1 MTRPMPYAMTR
12 SLFIL
17 LVVLALAPRPAVAQ
31 TPDST
36 LAGPVLA
43 QPATATGGSALPL
56 SLEEAIQIALE
67 RNYTVRTAAL
77 DVANANAQVREAWGQ
92 VLPSVDLSSSY
103 TRNVV
108 EANPFAGSDAGGIF
122 GGLGAIDW
130 LTFNEDART
139 DDDPATEPITLG
151 EYQQRQQQGFED
163 AGIVLDGGDNPFGV
177 SNQFQNALS
186 ITQTLYN
193 GSAFAAIKGAKSL
206 KDINQAALTE
216 QQQVAIDQTR
226 QLYYGAL
233 LARQQAEVVRA
244 SVTRTE
250 ATLDET
256 ARRVAQGVL
265 PKFERL
271 TAEVEVANQQTQLIE
286 AQNAAVLAQNNLLF
300 ALGLPVNQR
309 VALVGELDLPGDVFL
324 ETVSFDDAVA
334 TAFERRPDLEQAR
347 LAIDLQQVQR
357 EITRAEY
364 YPGLS
369 AFVNLNYVG
378 SVPDERTTAIQG
390 ADPNDPFAVT
400 SNSRGFFD
408 SAYWNPS
415 VAVGVRL
422 NWNLFNGF
430 QTSYRAQQNTIEIQK
445 AEVQLERAVQGAVL
459 DVEQALRNLASARQR
474 IAAQEQTVQTAQVA
488 YDFAAERLRT
498 GVATQIDVRLAST
511 QLDQSQLGFLQAVY
525 DYLVARSELQR
536 AIGLVLPEPIGTD
549 DGLTLTS
556 N

>member
-1 MTRPMPYAMTR
+1 MNR
-12 SLFIL
+12 SLPIL
-17 LVVLALAPRPAVAQ
+17 LALLALTLHPAVAQ

-43 QPATATGGSALPL
+43 QPATATGGSVLPL
-56 SLEEAIQIALE
+56 SLEEAIEIALE
-67 RNYTVRTAAL
+67 RNYSVRTAAL

-92 VLPSVDLSSSY
+92 VLPSADVSSSY
-103 TRNVV
+103 TRNIV
-108 EANPFAGSDAGGIF
+108 EANPFAGSDAGGLF
-122 GGLGAIDW
+122 GALGSIDW
-130 LTFNEDART
+130 LAFNEDART
-139 DDDPATEPITLG
+139 DDDPATEPISLA
-151 EYQQRQQQGFED
+151 EFRRLQQQGFED
-163 AGIVLDGGDNPFGV
+163 AGIVLDSGDNPFGV
-177 SNQFQNALS
+177 ANQFQNSLS

-206 KDINQAALTE
+206 KDINQAALT
-216 QQQVAIDQTR
+216 QQQQAAIDQTR

-244 SVTRTE
+244 SVARTE
-250 ATLDET
+250 TTLNET
-256 ARRVAQGVL
+256 SRRVAQGVL

-286 AQNAAVLAQNNLLF
+286 AQNAAAVAENNLLF

-357 EITRAEY
+357 DITRAQY
-364 YPGLS
+364 YPNLS
-369 AFVNLNYVG
+369 AFANLNYVG
-378 SVPDERTTAIQG
+378 SVPDDRTSAIQG
-390 ADPNDPFAVT
+390 ANPDDPFAVT
-400 SNSRGFFD
+400 SDSRGFFD
-408 SAYWNPS
+408 TAYWNPS
-415 VAVGVRL
+415 VAVGVRMS
-422 NWNLFNGF
+422 WNLFNGF
-430 QTSYRAQQNTIEIQK
+430 QTSYRVQQNTIEIQK

-459 DVEQALRNLASARQR
+459 EVEQALRNLASARQR

-498 GVATQIDVRLAST
+498 GVATQIDVRLASA
-511 QLDQSQLGFLQAVY
+511 QFDQAQLGYLRAVY
-525 DYLVARSELQR
+525 DYLVARSSLQR
-536 AIGLVLPEPIGTD
+536 AIGLVLPEPIGAE
-549 DGLTLTS
+549 DGTTLTS
-556 N
+556 AQ